1 MSYTSERWHFQDNT
15 RYQSPWTTN
24 PYSIT
29 TRKPGV
35 HGTTIANIPNRKT
48 VPDAEQR
55 ANAMLMAHAP
65 EMLALLRTFVGWYSN
80 KESDNFHKVM
90 PFKNQPPEIQTAMKL
105 IEKTTGETYV

>member
-1 MSYTSERWHFQDNT
+1 MSYTPERWHFQDNT

-55 ANAMLMAHAP
+55 ANAMLMAHSP
-65 EMLALLRTFVGWYSN
+65 EMLELLRRFV
-80 KESDNFHKVM
+80 
-90 PFKNQPPEIQTAMKL
+90 PFKNQPPEIQDAMKL
-105 IEKTTGETYV
+105 IEKLTGESYV

>member
-1 MSYTSERWHFQDNT
+1 MSFTPEKWHFQDNT
-15 RYQSPWTTN
+15 RYQSPWVTN

-55 ANAMLMAHAP
+55 ANAMLIAHAP
-65 EMLALLRTFVGWYSN
+65 EMLELLRTFVGWYANKSESN
-80 KESDNFHKVM
+80 FFMVM
-90 PFKNQPPEIQTAMKL
+90 PFKNQPPEIQAAMKL
-105 IEKTTGETYV
+105 IKKISGESYV